1 MKVRLLG
8 ERDEEVQNVTNKI
21 SKQNEMLRAYEEE
34 IITLEKALEESID
47 NQKNLEDY
55 AEKLKV
61 TTEREII
68 QRKEIETKNEGMRLK
83 LSLIISEKENA
94 EARLSALEE
103 TMSKIQLS
111 VDSKKECNKVKTPA
125 GSIR

>member
-55 AEKLKV
+55 AEKVKSDN
-61 TTEREII
+61 
-68 QRKEIETKNEGMRLK
+68 RKRNYP
-83 LSLIISEKENA
+83 
-94 EARLSALEE
+94 
-103 TMSKIQLS
+103 
-111 VDSKKECNKVKTPA
+111 KKRN
-125 GSIR
+125 

>member
-1 MKVRLLG
+1 MQR
-8 ERDEEVQNVTNKI
+8 
-21 SKQNEMLRAYEEE
+21 
-34 IITLEKALEESID
+34 
-47 NQKNLEDY
+47 
-55 AEKLKV
+55 KLKV

-103 TMSKIQLS
+103 TMSKIQHQLTP
-111 VDSKKECNKVKTPA
+111 KKSA
-125 GSIR
+125 IRSRHQQAQLDN